1 MIWKVCLNQIGG
13 TIQITKAKRLN
24 QLTFGFRIYTSS
36 SKGSGVA
43 SVFLHSTNPSYR
55 KVYANN
61 MDEQSFI
68 GTTKGIAKV
77 LANPRSAFLNIE
89 DMITF
94 TEEYQSC
101 KIKFI
106 PWRQFFGH
114 MAMAVPKGSKFKRFF
129 NWAILD
135 LKQKGILDQS
145 RKKWSVKET
154 KCHNEV
160 TAISPNKVVV
170 AFIIVIC
177 GMILGLI
184 ILMVERLAKT
194 ILKKE
199 DKRKASWHQQEKS
212 RVCLDHLRLYKDVL
226 SEDTMIIVIKE
237 LHAKLKANS
246 SLDDQFQ

>member
-1 MIWKVCLNQIGG
+1 MEVQF
-13 TIQITKAKRLN
+13 QITKAKRLN

-55 KVYANN
+55 QVYENN
-61 MDEQSFI
+61 MNEQSFI

-77 LANPRSAFLNIE
+77 LANPKSAFLNIE

-114 MAMAVPKGSKFKRFF
+114 MAMAVPKDSKFKRFF

-145 RKKWSVKET
+145 RKKWSVRET
-154 KCHNEV
+154 NCHNEV

-170 AFIIVIC
+170 AFIIVVC
-177 GMILGLI
+177 GMVFGLVV
-184 ILMVERLAKT
+184 LLVERLLKAKK
-194 ILKKE
+194 LEQEVKGKAKFHKE
-199 DKRKASWHQQEKS
+199 QF
-212 RVCLDHLRLYKDVL
+212 RVCLDQLRLYKNVL
-226 SEDTMIIVIKE
+226 SEDTMKTVMKE
-237 LHAKLKANS
+237 IFEQLEANFTFDNQS
-246 SLDDQFQ
+246 Q